1 MKYILKLT
9 LTLLLIT
16 AIVAGLLGLVNS
28 LTEDKIAEKII
39 QGEEIERNEMFFPV
53 VNRLEYPINNL
64 FPYGQY
70 NRDDYPGVVEK
81 GKFKFF
87 GRDLIFELDDVFSKQ
102 DLRFAIDKCLMHVK
116 KEHPHSK
123 IYL

>member
-1 MKYILKLT
+1 MSIFDGFEP
-9 LTLLLIT
+9 IT
-16 AIVAGLLGLVNS
+16 DEVLRDMNIMRVTPWYAWGSVFVDGCLMYTI
-28 LTEDKIAEKII
+28 
-39 QGEEIERNEMFFPV
+39 
-53 VNRLEYPINNL
+53 
-64 FPYGQY
+64 QY

-87 GRDLIFELDDVFSKQ
+87 GRDLIFELDDVVSKQ